1 MWVLK
6 WIEVAPK
13 GCGGCGGCLISLI
26 VIIVIGTIFLEVLLK
41 KDLDNDGKIA
51 YDWTEEVKNSDG
63 IKPNIEYQGVLKLQ
77 TTASDKYKET
87 FWLEMTL
94 NEDYTFKAYWTTRP
108 GTLDEREVSGK
119 WDYYVYDDNVYRKLE
134 FERDSFKNPH
144 FTELYVDKDM
154 CVYIYDI
161 YNDEIS
167 QEQYFSS
174 EQSVGRFKEKRKRKQ

>member
-1 MWVLK
+1 
-6 WIEVAPK
+6 
-13 GCGGCGGCLISLI
+13 
-26 VIIVIGTIFLEVLLK
+26 
-41 KDLDNDGKIA
+41 
-51 YDWTEEVKNSDG
+51 
-63 IKPNIEYQGVLKLQ
+63 
-77 TTASDKYKET
+77 
-87 FWLEMTL
+87 MTL

-154 CVYIYDI
+154 RVYIYDI

-174 EQSVGRFKEKRKRKQ
+174 EQSVGRFKEKRKRKQWLENYIGVESDKFLISLVGTNANATRRLNEAIHQEDTQLEERGACQTAGKDRKHFLENHLIPDVDLSLSRGCREMSNNYATNWLIKW